1 MRNASNSWPWRR
13 QAVRPRRTPLW
24 VRWRSTSISRISFSS
39 CSGSPEI
46 GESEG
51 LSAMTETHQL
61 ATEIARLNAIERTI
75 VDRFIHRQR
84 RPPEPAEA
92 SLSFGDRVADRVTA
106 FGGSWT
112 FISFTVV
119 AITVWMLVN
128 AAIAKPFDAYPYILL
143 NLVLA
148 CLTVLQAP
156 LIMMSQNRQAARDR
170 DAAQHDYEVNMKAEM
185 EIVALHAKLDEIRD
199 VKWAELM
206 KAQEQQ

>member
-1 MRNASNSWPWRR
+1 M
-13 QAVRPRRTPLW
+13 T
-24 VRWRSTSISRISFSS
+24 FS
-39 CSGSPEI
+39 
-46 GESEG
+46 ESEG

-61 ATEIARLNAIERTI
+61 ATEIARLNAMERTI

-84 RPPEPAEA
+84 EPPEAAKAPL
-92 SLSFGDRVADRVTA
+92 SLGDRVADRVTA

-119 AITVWMLVN
+119 AITAWMLIN

-170 DAAQHDYEVNMKAEM
+170 LDVQHDYEVNTRAEM
-185 EIVALHAKLDEIRD
+185 EVGAIQARLDQIQA
-199 VKWAELM
+199 VQWVELM
-206 KAQEQQ
+206 EIQRQQLELLTDLAARQASGK